1 MLTLSYIILAIVL
14 GMIAVCLFFQDNNN
28 DETN

>member
-1 MLTLSYIILAIVL
+1 MLSLSYITLAIVL
-14 GMIAVCLFFQDNNN
+14 GIIAVCLFFQDKNN